1 MVGTAEAES
10 HLRPT
15 GSSAFAPENKGWR
28 RTRDAL
34 NSTASMSEPQPAA
47 TKLTS
52 RQWQIVLLIAAVQ
65 FVNILDFVIVMPL
78 GPDFAKALSVPESH
92 LGYVGGAYTAAAC
105 VAGLLGSFF
114 LDRFDRR
121 KALAVSMLGL
131 VIGTAAGGFA
141 VDLPTLLAARIVAGA
156 FGGPATS
163 LSFSI
168 IADAIPSNL
177 RGRAM
182 GAVMGAFS
190 LAAVVGVPLALWVSE
205 PPNDWRAPFFG
216 VAAVGVVV
224 AALAIFFIPPMTGHL
239 EAGKDSASNNPQVVF
254 SMLGNP
260 LVQLSYLMT
269 VVVMMA
275 GFVLIPN
282 IASYLQLNLGFPR
295 SAIKYA
301 YGVGGIAS
309 LFVTQLGGRAVD
321 RFGSFRVG
329 TIGTVAA
336 IGVIYAFFY
345 LPHHD
350 VGVPLVLL
358 VFVLFMG
365 AQGLRNVSYNTLT
378 TKVPE
383 PAVRARFQSFQSAAQ
398 HGASAVAAIASAQ
411 ILTTVVVPAHDGV
424 AERSYLEGMP
434 TVAMVSMGLSLIVPL
449 MLFVV
454 ERGVRARSKPAE
466 APALGR

>member
-1 MVGTAEAES
+1 
-10 HLRPT
+10 
-15 GSSAFAPENKGWR
+15 
-28 RTRDAL
+28 
-34 NSTASMSEPQPAA
+34 
-47 TKLTS
+47 
-52 RQWQIVLLIAAVQ
+52 
-65 FVNILDFVIVMPL
+65 MPL
-78 GPDFAKALSVPESH
+78 GPDFAKALHVPESH

-105 VAGLLGSFF
+105 IAGLLGSFF

-121 KALAVSMLGL
+121 KALAVAMLGL
-131 VIGTAAGGFA
+131 VMGTAAGGFA

-168 IADAIPSNL
+168 IADAIPGNL

-182 GAVMGAFS
+182 GTVMGAFS
-190 LAAVVGVPLALWVSE
+190 LAAVVGVPMGLWLAE
-205 PPNDWRAPFFG
+205 AINWRAPFLG
-216 VAAVGVVV
+216 VALVGLVVG
-224 AALAIFFIPPMTGHL
+224 AGAIFFIPPMTGHL
-239 EAGKDSASNNPQVVF
+239 VAGKHSASNDPNVVF
-254 SMLGNP
+254 TMLSNP

-269 VVVMMA
+269 IVVMMA

-309 LFVTQLGGRAVD
+309 FFVTQLGGRAVD
-321 RFGSFRVG
+321 KFGSFRVG
-329 TIGTVAA
+329 TIGALLV

-345 LPHHD
+345 VPHHD

-383 PAVRARFQSFQSAAQ
+383 PAIRARFQSFQSAAQ

-449 MLFVV
+449 MLYVV
-454 ERGVRARSKPAE
+454 ERGVRARSKPPE
-466 APALGR
+466 APAPT